1 MVDFTLAQIQGPQT
15 GALSG
20 GGRQPVQQPQPSA
33 AGAALG
39 LFSQLLPT
47 GQQLQARAQQR
58 QEEQRAGFVEQFS
71 QQQLQLAEAVDTGAL
86 SSQEA
91 RMRMRANFSA
101 ALSNNPMLMDD
112 ITAAQ
117 KSIIGT
123 SGLGKVAAEGTEA
136 EQRQFRIINEA
147 SSAGWV
153 TADMGAAQAEQRAM
167 EWQRFNQAIDDLSMR
182 QAQLTFRRGQVG
194 LQSDVQSLETGR
206 INQQS
211 ARINLQNAQ
220 DQRASQNDLG
230 IAVEAYYPKFRD
242 DMTAIQQRV
251 ERGELTPQEG
261 VQEVNTA
268 MADINQIVGMTG
280 ANAGAS
286 YITSMT
292 SGFSDIKNLTER
304 VITGQLDKEVYETQ
318 LDKQLGIIQL
328 NLIGDPDTAAV
339 VSTSRLFQG
348 ALTDTLLA
356 PDISRAVTNSID
368 RLTNEGRKPPDPTS
382 EDAPTTLR
390 MLRENM
396 DEDRPQSQISD
407 EEHHRQTNL
416 GVNRFLQG
424 IEAYS
429 SAVQSPTEL
438 NEAVDFLASDSFRE
452 YVQQGNVSID
462 SNAAQGA
469 KQVFQQQYEQ
479 EVIPLV
485 QEAWRDAQVD
495 TGTLR
500 ASGVLGTTG
509 TQQAAADLIQPVF
522 AGTGMSFRSA
532 SDNPRV
538 QAKVRDLNRQVSPVV
553 NRLVRVGA
561 HLERHENYEQIFRQL
576 YEPLFSTGAETEQEE

>member
-58 QEEQRAGFVEQFS
+58 QAEEKAGVVEQFS
-71 QQQLQLAEAVDTGAL
+71 QQQLELAEAVDTGAL

-117 KSIIGT
+117 KAIIGT
-123 SGLGKVAAEGTEA
+123 SGLGKVAEEGTEA

-167 EWQRFNQAIDDLSMR
+167 EWQRFNQAQDDLAQR

-194 LQSDVQSLETGR
+194 LQRDAQSLQTGA
-206 INQQS
+206 INQER
-211 ARINLQNAQ
+211 ARLGLQNDRDERQ
-220 DQRASQNDLG
+220 SRLDLG
-230 IAVEAYYPKFRD
+230 VMADAYYPKFRD

-251 ERGELTPQEG
+251 ERGELSPQEG
-261 VQEVNTA
+261 VQELNAA
-268 MADINQIVGMTG
+268 MADINQVVGATG
-280 ANAGAS
+280 AAAGSS
-286 YITSMT
+286 YITNMT
-292 SGFSDIKNLTER
+292 AGFADVRNMTER
-304 VITGQLDKEVYETQ
+304 VIMGELDKEVYENQ
-318 LDKQLGIIQL
+318 LDKNLAKLQL
-328 NLIGDPDTAAV
+328 NLTGDPDTAAV
-339 VSTSRLFQG
+339 VATSRLFQG

-356 PDISRAVTNSID
+356 PDISRAIEGSID
-368 RLTNEGRKPPDPTS
+368 RLTNEAKKPPDPTS
-382 EDAPTTLR
+382 EDAPITLR
-390 MLRENM
+390 VLRENM

-424 IEAYS
+424 MEAYS
-429 SAVQSPTEL
+429 SAVASPREL
-438 NEAVDFLASDSFRE
+438 NEAVNFIASDSFRE
-452 YVQQGNVSID
+452 YVQQGNVTLD

-479 EVIPLV
+479 EVVPLV

-495 TGTLR
+495 TGALR
-500 ASGVLGTTG
+500 SSGVLGTTG

-532 SDNPRV
+532 SDNTRV
-538 QAKVRDLNRQVSPVV
+538 QAKVRDLNRQVSPVI

-576 YEPLFSTGAETEQEE
+576 YEPLFSTGAGTEQEE